1 MLRYLFDT
9 DHLTLFQLGN
19 SAVSRRVANQPA
31 GAIAISVVTAEESLR
46 GRLAQL
52 ARARD
57 GQARIRSYNQLVLT
71 LQAFT
76 QFPIVAY
83 DEPVE
88 VWFQQLRTIR
98 IGTQDLKIA
107 SIALSNQLTL
117 ITRDRR
123 DFARV
128 DGLVFEDWSE

>member
-19 SAVSRRVANQPA
+19 AAVSRRLAKQPA
-31 GAIAISVVTAEESLR
+31 GAVAISVVTAEESLR

-52 ARARD
+52 TRARD
-57 GQARIRSYNQLVLT
+57 GTARIHCYTQFATT
-71 LQAFT
+71 LQSFT
-76 QFPIVAY
+76 QFNIIPY

-88 VWFQQLRTIR
+88 VWFHRLRSVR

-107 SIALSNQLTL
+107 SIALANQLTL
-117 ITRDRR
+117 ITRNRR

-128 DGLVFEDWSE
+128 EGLLLEDWSE

>member
-1 MLRYLFDT
+1 MLQYIFDT

-19 SAVSRRVANQPA
+19 AAVGRRLANQPV
-31 GAIAISVVTAEESLR
+31 GAVAIGVVTAEESLR

-57 GQARIRSYNQLVLT
+57 GPARIRSYNQLVVT

-88 VWFQQLRTIR
+88 VWFQQLRSIR
-98 IGTQDLKIA
+98 IGSQDLKIA

-117 ITRDRR
+117 ITRNRR
-123 DFARV
+123 DFSRIH
-128 DGLVFEDWSE
+128 GLSLEDWSE